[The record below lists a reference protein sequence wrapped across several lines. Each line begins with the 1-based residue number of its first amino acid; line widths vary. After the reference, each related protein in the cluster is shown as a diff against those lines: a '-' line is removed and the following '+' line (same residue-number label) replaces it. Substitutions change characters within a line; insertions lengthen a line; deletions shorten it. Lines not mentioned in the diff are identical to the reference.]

1 MRIALKSAREY
12 RHLRLKR
19 LSMPKDT
26 VDSFLVARVP
36 GSSKPIRD
44 DEKKKKKKKNKVVNK
59 DDDVVV
65 IGEIV
70 SDLKASSPKSFNCT
84 RRTCAWCVF
93 RRHCVL
99 LNSSKSNKHIQAHFD
114 PPSLMRCS
122 YHDRVVKYRTT
133 RTVKR

>member
-1 MRIALKSAREY
+1 MRVALKSAREY

-44 DEKKKKKKKNKVVNK
+44 DEEKKKKKNKVVNK
-59 DDDVVV
+59 DDEVV

-84 RRTCAWCVF
+84 RRTCIY
-93 RRHCVL
+93 
-99 LNSSKSNKHIQAHFD
+99 SSIKQTHTELIDQTNKHRHISILH
-114 PPSLMRCS
+114 R
-122 YHDRVVKYRTT
+122 
-133 RTVKR
+133 

>member
-1 MRIALKSAREY
+1 MRVALKSAREY

-44 DEKKKKKKKNKVVNK
+44 DEEKKKKKRVVNK
-59 DDDVVV
+59 DDEVV

-99 LNSSKSNKHIQAHFD
+99 LNSSKSNKHIHA
-114 PPSLMRCS
+114 
-122 YHDRVVKYRTT
+122 
-133 RTVKR
+133 